1 MTRYQDLDAATRKA
15 IRRGTATLAKPVT
28 ANAKAKA
35 ANDAPLGRDMATYR
49 CHQCGALFVGFAKA
63 ERHVNGVHLG
73 GVVQVLWAEG
83 AKLAADT
90 PPTEEPCPPPP
101 PPP

>member
-1 MTRYQDLDAATRKA
+1 VTRYQDLDAATRRA
-15 IRRGTATLAKPVT
+15 IRRGAAAPATKAPT
-28 ANAKAKA
+28 AN
-35 ANDAPLGRDMATYR
+35 DPPLGRDTATYR

-63 ERHVNGVHLG
+63 ERHVNAVHLG